1 MYRKR
6 TLLLIPLLVLA
17 WPAVAQAKPQI
28 TATPDVSTS
37 SPLVVGIVDTKA
49 QGGVIT
55 VRCRATGLIIA
66 SMSFSSLYLRDD
78 GSYSLYWHWARRNSY
93 TRKIVRFGRYVVT
106 VRMDS
111 GWVWHRAIWVT
122 GGRAQGP
129 YASPPVVLP

>member
-6 TLLLIPLLVLA
+6 TLLLITLLVLA

-78 GSYSLYWHWARRNSY
+78 GSYSLYWRWARRNLY
-93 TRKIVRFGRYVVT
+93 TRRIVRFGKYVVT

-111 GWVWHRAIWVT
+111 GWVWHRTIWVA

-129 YASPPVVLP
+129 YGSPPVALG